1 MINLKIIFLIFVDF
15 LSENPQKLIFQRANF
30 QFFHICEKSVKVRK
44 IRFPAQIG
52 MDCPVE
58 KPLWATKSHHKQPS
72 YAGSKTDRFAIFG
85 PKFRIFFKFW
95 PTTCPFV
102 GGFVWSNFLIKAH
115 GQPVPMV
122 PNPGKSG
129 NRFTRIFNR
138 ENWSILVKNQY
149 FSVFQSWDIF
159 NKFLSKLANF
169 GPILIVV
176 AYFSVDVY
184 SECGCLLF
192 FTNLCC
198 LYRYSSIML

>member
-1 MINLKIIFLIFVDF
+1 MDF
-15 LSENPQKLIFQRANF
+15 SSENPQKLIFQRANF

-138 ENWSILVKNQY
+138 ENWSKMQIL
-149 FSVFQSWDIF
+149 
-159 NKFLSKLANF
+159 
-169 GPILIVV
+169 PILTQLWP
-176 AYFSVDVY
+176 ALAGKPVDQFQPLRWPRTGL
-184 SECGCLLF
+184 EGLFKDQLWANDRKHKRANCGRPK
-192 FTNLCC
+192 NLRQLIASRPC
-198 LYRYSSIML
+198 